1 MSNETGNQD
10 QGYAFYY
17 LTVVCLP
24 LWRPRFSLELPHVH
38 MSEGNILNHFR
49 ALEGI
54 ATSPHAITVHLL
66 F

>member
-10 QGYAFYY
+10 QGYTFYY

-24 LWRPRFSLELPHVH
+24 LWRSRFSLELPHVH

-54 ATSPHAITVHLL
+54 ATSTHVITVHLL